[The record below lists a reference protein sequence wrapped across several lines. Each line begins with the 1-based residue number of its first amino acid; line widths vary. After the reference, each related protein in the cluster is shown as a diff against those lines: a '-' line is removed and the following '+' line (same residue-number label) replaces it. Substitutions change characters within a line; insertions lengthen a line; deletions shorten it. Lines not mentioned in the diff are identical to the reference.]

1 VTDNKSIDSVN
12 RIQTKKVKRLYGWIR
27 TICLLLIIPVKAI
40 RWVDI
45 GANKTMIGVA
55 PSFLG
60 PAGLFFLILS
70 STGKL
75 SRLTLIQASIVA
87 GVIALGLEFAQLL
100 PRPGILARVKYTFDW
115 LDVVTSLISLVIAY
129 LITRL
134 IITKN
139 KRTSTSK

>member
-1 VTDNKSIDSVN
+1 MTDNKSIDSVN